1 MKINQI
7 SFIRLEGNSMLTR
20 TTVAGINAL
29 ICIANSD
36 RDRPVP
42 PREIA
47 EKIDASASYMAK
59 IAGLLVKADIAR
71 SHRGTQGGITLA
83 RRPSDIALLEI
94 VEACQGKVLANYCDD
109 APNIDDV
116 CSFHRAMIEL
126 HDATLKVLSRWT
138 LADLAERPHPTGTLL
153 GIDACR
159 MKGVPA
165 PDGDVAS

>member
-1 MKINQI
+1 MWARDGI
-7 SFIRLEGNSMLTR
+7 SSTSLKGILPVKKHAFEAVESTDPMPVRLT
-20 TTVAGINAL
+20 
-29 ICIANSD
+29 
-36 RDRPVP
+36 
-42 PREIA
+42 
-47 EKIDASASYMAK
+47 
-59 IAGLLVKADIAR
+59 DIAR

>member
-1 MKINQI
+1 
-7 SFIRLEGNSMLTR
+7 MLTR

-29 ICIANSD
+29 ICIANCD

-47 EKIDASASYMAK
+47 EMLDASASYMAK

-83 RRPSDIALLEI
+83 RRPADIALLEI
-94 VEACQGKVLANYCDD
+94 VEACQGKILASYCDGAAD
-109 APNIDDV
+109 VNEV

-126 HDATLKVLSRWT
+126 HDATLTVLSRWT
-138 LADLAERPHPTGTLL
+138 LADLAERPHPTGMLL
-153 GIDACR
+153 GIDTCR
-159 MKGVPA
+159 MQGVPA